1 MRKLFY
7 VVLIF
12 ATLSMSGCAL
22 NKMIKAAKDQD
33 LTVVP
38 NPLEVHADTVAFEI
52 SAVLPTKMLQ
62 KGKIYTV
69 NSFYKY
75 GDAEIA
81 FEGIEFQADQFAS
94 SSTEQPRLSKK
105 FSFAYTDAMKSGEVQ
120 MMGVAL
126 DPKNGK
132 TKESERLKVA
142 DGVITTSKLIQKT
155 YFAAYAPH
163 GYNNA
168 EEMEPINVNFYF
180 DQGKSNL
187 KRSEINSDR
196 GKYFQ
201 GFIAEK
207 NVTRT
212 VTITGTHSP
221 EGAERINS
229 RLSPD
234 RAKTIEDYY
243 KAQMKRYDYKGMA
256 DSINFILK
264 PIIRDWADFMTALA
278 SYEGITSEE
287 KSAYQNIIN
296 GSGTFEEK
304 ENGMHKL
311 PTYRKVFRDVYPGL
325 RTAKTDI
332 LTVKDKKSDAEIS
345 VLSKQVAQNET
356 SADTLSVEEL
366 MYGATLTPSLTEKEA
381 IYKAAIAKSDDW
393 NSHNNLGAVYVQM
406 AIENPSEATSYAD
419 MAVTQLQI
427 SINKQESAEAY
438 INLGSAQLM
447 QGNIR
452 AALASLRTSGTKNP
466 SGDNARGANGVLGAL
481 EAMTAQ
487 YDRAVIALSNS
498 QETAVNLFNKGLAQ
512 LLNKDFN
519 NALASFQEAIQ
530 KDGNLAL
537 ASYGAAVANARLQNE
552 ARVIEN
558 LTNAVTKDPSLKELA
573 LNDLEFRNF
582 NISSALN

>member
-7 VVLIF
+7 VALIF

-52 SAVLPTKMLQ
+52 SALLPTKMLQ

-75 GDAEIA
+75 GDQEIP
-81 FEGIEFQADQFAS
+81 FEGIEFQADQFAN
-94 SSTEQPRLSKK
+94 SSTEQPRLSKNY
-105 FSFAYTDAMKSGEVQ
+105 SFAYEDAMKRGDVEI
-120 MMGVAL
+120 MGVAL

-132 TKESERLKVA
+132 TKETERMKVA
-142 DGVITTSKLIQKT
+142 EGIITTSKLVQPT
-155 YFAAYAPH
+155 YFAAYADH
-163 GYNNA
+163 GYNNQ
-168 EEMEPINVNFYF
+168 EELEPTNVNFFF
-180 DQGKSNL
+180 DQGRSNL

-201 GFIAEK
+201 AFVAEK

-229 RLSPD
+229 RLAPD

-243 KAQMKRYDYKGMA
+243 RAQMRRYDYQGMA
-256 DSINFILK
+256 DSIQFIPK
-264 PIIRDWADFMTALA
+264 PIIRDWADFRAAL
-278 SYEGITSEE
+278 SGYEGITSEE
-287 KSAYQNIIN
+287 KSAYLNIIN
-296 GSGTFEEK
+296 GDGTFEEK
-304 ENGMHKL
+304 EDQMHSL

-332 LTVKDKKSDAEIS
+332 LTVMDKKSDPEIS
-345 VLSKQVAQNET
+345 ILSKQVANSEA
-356 SADTLSVEEL
+356 SADTLSIEEL
-366 MYGATLTPSLTEKEA
+366 MYGATLTPSLEEKEA
-381 IYKAAIAKSDDW
+381 IYKAAIAKSDEW

-406 AIENPSEATSYAD
+406 AIENPAEATRYAEL
-419 MAVTQLQI
+419 AVTQLQI
-427 SINKQESAEAY
+427 SLNKRESAEAY

-447 QGNIR
+447 QGNVQ
-452 AALASLRTSGTKNP
+452 AALASLRTAGTKNP

-481 EAMTAQ
+481 ETMAAQ

-498 QETAVNLFNKGLAQ
+498 EETAINLFNKGLAQ

-519 NALASFQEAIQ
+519 NALASFQESIQ
-530 KDGNLAL
+530 ADGDFAL
-537 ASYGAAVANARLQNE
+537 ASYGAAVANARLQDE
-552 ARVIEN
+552 AKTIEN
-558 LTNAVTKDPSLKELA
+558 LTNAVSKDPSLKDMA
-573 LNDLEFRNF
+573 LNDLEFRNV